1 MNEEL
6 LCGLMT
12 VLGYLL
18 GAIPFGVVVSKV
30 MGLPDPRTVGS
41 KNVGFT
47 NVLRV
52 SGKTAGILTLLG
64 DMGKGWV
71 LSWAA
76 MQWLTVEWFI
86 MVVALSPILGHLF
99 SPFLGFKGGKGVAT
113 ALGAVLGLSPSIGL
127 LLLLI
132 WLGAVAIWRYS
143 SGGALAAFACLP
155 VVAIV
160 NEQRQEFLV
169 FSLIVSGLLWIKH
182 KDNIVRLWKGTE
194 SKIGQKRQ
202 AVGDRDR

>member
-6 LCGLMT
+6 LCALMT

-18 GAIPFGVVVSKV
+18 GASPFGIVVSKA

-52 SGKTAGILTLLG
+52 SGKKAGVLTLLG
-64 DMGKGWV
+64 DMGKGWLLGWV
-71 LSWAA
+71 A
-76 MQWLTVEWFI
+76 MQWLTVESFI
-86 MVVALSPILGHLF
+86 MIVAFAPILGHLF

-113 ALGAVLGLSPSIGL
+113 AMGVVLGLSPSIGL
-127 LLLLI
+127 LMLLI

-143 SGGALAAFACLP
+143 SGGALAAFGCLP

-160 NEQRQEFLV
+160 NEQRQEFFIFTLLV
-169 FSLIVSGLLWIKH
+169 STLIWVKH
-182 KDNIVRLWKGTE
+182 KDNIIRLWKGTE
-194 SKIGQKRQ
+194 SKMGKKKQELEE
-202 AVGDRDR
+202 

>member
-1 MNEEL
+1 MDNQFL
-6 LCGLMT
+6 WTLMAIA
-12 VLGYLL
+12 GYVL
-18 GAIPFGVVVSKV
+18 GAIPFGLVVSKA

-52 SGKTAGILTLLG
+52 SGTKAGVLTLCG

-71 LSWAA
+71 MGWAA
-76 MQWLTVEWFI
+76 MQWLTDEPFI
-86 MVVALSPILGHLF
+86 MVVALSPILGHVF
-99 SPFLGFKGGKGVAT
+99 SPFLSFKGGKGVAT
-113 ALGAVLGLSPSIGL
+113 ALGSVLGLSPSMGV

-132 WLGAVAIWRYS
+132 WVGTVAIWRYS
-143 SGGALAAFACLP
+143 SGGALAAFGLFP

-169 FSLIVSGLLWIKH
+169 FSVVVSALIWLKH

-194 SKIGQKRQ
+194 GKIGEKKM
-202 AVGDRDR
+202 

>member
-6 LCGLMT
+6 LCLLMT
-12 VLGYLL
+12 VLGYVL
-18 GAIPFGVVVSKV
+18 GGIPFGIVVSKAL
-30 MGLPDPRTVGS
+30 GLPDPRTAGS

-52 SGKTAGILTLLG
+52 SGKKAGVLTLLG
-64 DMGKGWV
+64 DLGKGWV

-76 MQWLTVEWFI
+76 MQWLTDESYI
-86 MVVALSPILGHLF
+86 MVVAFAPILGHMF

-113 ALGAVLGLSPSIGL
+113 AVGAVLGLSPSIGL

-132 WLGAVAIWRYS
+132 WMGAVAVWRYS
-143 SGGALAAFACLP
+143 SGGALAAFGCLP

-160 NEQRQEFLV
+160 NEQRQEFFI
-169 FSLIVSGLLWIKH
+169 FSLVISALIWFKH
-182 KDNIVRLWKGTE
+182 KDNIVRLWRGTE
-194 SKIGQKRQ
+194 SKMGKKKQELEE
-202 AVGDRDR
+202 

>member
-1 MNEEL
+1 MEEEVL
-6 LCGLMT
+6 WFLMAM
-12 VLGYLL
+12 LGYVL
-18 GAIPFGVVVSKV
+18 GAIPFGVVVSKAL
-30 MGLPDPRTVGS
+30 GLPDPRTVGS
-41 KNVGFT
+41 GNVGFT

-52 SGKTAGILTLLG
+52 SGSKAGVLTLLG

-71 LSWAA
+71 MGWAA
-76 MQWLTVEWFI
+76 MQWLTTESFI

-113 ALGAVLGLSPSIGL
+113 ALGSVLGLSPSIGT

-143 SGGALAAFACLP
+143 SGGALAAFGLFP

-169 FSLIVSGLLWIKH
+169 FAIIVSALVWIKH

-194 SKIGQKRQ
+194 SKIGQRREPEPT
-202 AVGDRDR
+202 A

>member
-1 MNEEL
+1 MA
-6 LCGLMT
+6 M
-12 VLGYLL
+12 VGYLL
-18 GAIPFGVVVSKV
+18 GAIPFGVVVSKA

-52 SGKTAGILTLLG
+52 SGKKAGVLTLLG
-64 DMGKGWV
+64 DMGKGW
-71 LSWAA
+71 LMGWAA
-76 MQWLTVEWFI
+76 MQWLTDERFI
-86 MVVALSPILGHLF
+86 MLVALSTILGHLF
-99 SPFLGFKGGKGVAT
+99 SPFLNFKGGKGVAT

-143 SGGALAAFACLP
+143 SGGALAAFGCFP

-160 NEQRQEFLV
+160 NEQRQEFFI
-169 FSLIVSGLLWIKH
+169 FSLIVSGLIWVKH
-182 KDNIVRLWKGTE
+182 KDNIARLWNGME
-194 SKIGQKRQ
+194 SKIGQKKQ
-202 AVGDRDR
+202 G

>member
-1 MNEEL
+1 MNEGL
-6 LCGLMT
+6 LCAVMT

-18 GAIPFGVVVSKV
+18 GAVPFGIVVSKA

-52 SGKTAGILTLLG
+52 SGKTPGILTLLG
-64 DMGKGWV
+64 DMGKGWL
-71 LSWAA
+71 LSWVA
-76 MQWLTVEWFI
+76 MQWLTVETFI
-86 MVVALSPILGHLF
+86 MIVAIAPILGHLF

-143 SGGALAAFACLP
+143 SGGALAAFSCLP

-160 NEQRQEFLV
+160 NEQRQEFFI
-169 FSLIVSGLLWIKH
+169 FSLLVSALIWIKH
-182 KDNIVRLWKGTE
+182 KDNIVRLWQGTE
-194 SKIGQKRQ
+194 SKMGKKKQQ
-202 AVGDRDR
+202 ELEE